1 MHHDEYWLG
10 EHGFVEIRY
19 IGWEMP
25 FSIYGEKQHYDF
37 DERVKLV
44 DKRDAEIFDEV
55 YVDGVRIF
63 DKVQGESS
71 QE

>member
-1 MHHDEYWLG
+1 
-10 EHGFVEIRY
+10 
-19 IGWEMP
+19 MP

-44 DKRDAEIFDEV
+44 DKRDAEIFDKV

>member
-1 MHHDEYWLG
+1 MHHDDYWLG
-10 EHGFVEIRY
+10 EQGFVEIRY
-19 IGWEMP
+19 IGWVMP
-25 FSIYGEKQHYDF
+25 FSIYGEKQRYDF

-44 DKRDAEIFDEV
+44 DKRDAEIFDKV

-71 QE
+71 

>member
-1 MHHDEYWLG
+1 MHHEQYWLG
-10 EHGFVEIRY
+10 EQGFIEIRY

-25 FSIYGEKQHYDF
+25 FSIYGEKQLYEF

-44 DKRDAEIFDEV
+44 DKRDAGIFLKV

-63 DKVQGESS
+63 DTV
-71 QE
+71 

>member
-1 MHHDEYWLG
+1 
-10 EHGFVEIRY
+10 
-19 IGWEMP
+19 MP
-25 FSIYGEKQHYDF
+25 FSIYGEKQRYDF

-44 DKRDAEIFDEV
+44 DKRDAEIFDKV

-71 QE
+71 